1 MESCHE
7 GILVIDDP
15 LSLAGKYPA
24 SPALEGGVKGYT
36 IKRKYLTGKPR
47 PSGREGSFRAILKR
61 SLFDLRMT

>member
-1 MESCHE
+1 MTS
-7 GILVIDDP
+7 LAIDDH

-47 PSGREGSFRAILKR
+47 PSGREASFRAILKN
-61 SLFDLRMT
+61 SLSELCMT